1 MIGTKKER
9 KMKGF
14 LDSSQHLYSRQVNA
28 IKPDIQTNKTI
39 IFN

>member
-1 MIGTKKER
+1 MMDINKGG

-28 IKPDIQTNKTI
+28 INPDIPTNKTT
-39 IFN
+39 